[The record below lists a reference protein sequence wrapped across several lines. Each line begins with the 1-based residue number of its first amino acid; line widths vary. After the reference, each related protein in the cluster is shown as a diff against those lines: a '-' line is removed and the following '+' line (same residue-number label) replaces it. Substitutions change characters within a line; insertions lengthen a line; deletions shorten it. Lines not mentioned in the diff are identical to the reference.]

1 MKFKINKKVI
11 FFVIVI
17 LLLIIA
23 GVFLWQKYKKP
34 YIPYVLS
41 EEFTITESNGEKII
55 EYKKTGFKMRIPG
68 GWEIDGFIGR
78 NGLLLTSPDFEFHE
92 RVGPYSPP
100 IPEKGCSITID
111 IIKGSSDSTKYD
123 YVDYISEILKACPK
137 VGQECVGGDYIVK
150 EFNELKGLE
159 HTYVPENSL
168 IPGKYVSIEIPKGD
182 KLYSFETHLFSQDR
196 ERCEQEFDKIL
207 NTVEIR
213 K

>member
-17 LLLIIA
+17 LLLAAA

-55 EYKKTGFKMRIPG
+55 EYKKTGFKIRTPG
-68 GWEIDGFIGR
+68 NWEIDGFIGR

-92 RVGPYSPP
+92 RVGQYSPP
-100 IPEKGCSITID
+100 IPEKGCSITIS
-111 IIKGSSDSTKYD
+111 IIKRSSLDMEYNPLGQL
-123 YVDYISEILKACPK
+123 IEACPT
-137 VGQECVGGDYIVK
+137 VGQDCNEYKIIEINGNRGLKYIYS
-150 EFNELKGLE
+150 LE
-159 HTYVPENSL
+159 ENL
-168 IPGKYVSIEIPKGD
+168 IPGRYISVEIPKNK
-182 KLYSFETHLFSQDR
+182 KLYTFEAYLFSQDR

-207 NTVEIR
+207 NTIEIR

>member
-34 YIPYVLS
+34 DVGYVLS

-55 EYKKTGFKMRIPG
+55 EYKKTGFKMKIPG
-68 GWEIDGFIGR
+68 DWEINGFIGR

-100 IPEKGCSITID
+100 IPEKGCSIVVSIAK
-111 IIKGSSDSTKYD
+111 KGTLGTN
-123 YVDYISEILKACPK
+123 YINKLIEACPTI
-137 VGQECVGGDYIVK
+137 GQECNDYIVV
-150 EFNELKGLE
+150 EFNGIRGLE